1 MRKMCEEMGYI
12 SVFDKALSG
21 KDYEILF
28 PDIPDTMDEKIK
40 KKHIYYENI
49 ILDFFEYLFKLNKSV
64 VEIRLYYIEKFDLGI
79 DEDDLYDKKD
89 KQELKKIFSSLSG
102 KEIFYGKCFQLKT
115 KEELRVILK
124 LQLRTSRTIDFLFK
138 ELDLFLKGSYEYI
151 FTILGDYNEEK
162 IKILYYKKNIF
173 FKKID

>member
-1 MRKMCEEMGYI
+1 MCEEIGYI

-28 PDIPDTMDEKIK
+28 PDNPDTMDK

-49 ILDFFEYLFKLNKSV
+49 IIDFFEYLFKLNKSV

-89 KQELKKIFSSLSG
+89 KQDKKIQ
-102 KEIFYGKCFQLKT
+102 KEA
-115 KEELRVILK
+115 
-124 LQLRTSRTIDFLFK
+124 
-138 ELDLFLKGSYEYI
+138 
-151 FTILGDYNEEK
+151 
-162 IKILYYKKNIF
+162 
-173 FKKID
+173 